1 MLISAREAIRKRVGA
16 TCLAEGTHEG
26 THDGGETQTQTP
38 PTTRRPTV
46 DIYRT
51 RRGGGQCGAAHSAV
65 EGSAARNARGLSHNR
80 VLPQTGA
87 QGAGET
93 SHRPRAESAE
103 AAGCGCGM
111 RSGRGDGPAAWAGRR
126 FAPCACV
133 GHAPTGMPWGC
144 HGAKHG
150 DGTEVRC
157 TGAVRGS
164 VCTGGDVI

>member
-51 RRGGGQCGAAHSAV
+51 RRGGGGGVELCTAAW
-65 EGSAARNARGLSHNR
+65 NARGLSHNR

-87 QGAGET
+87 QGET

-111 RSGRGDGPAAWAGRR
+111 RSGRGDGGPAAWAGRR

-133 GHAPTGMPWGC
+133 RHACDTLPRERRRDATGRNTGTARRC
-144 HGAKHG
+144 GARVLCG
-150 DGTEVRC
+150 VRYVQ
-157 TGAVRGS
+157 AVM
-164 VCTGGDVI
+164 